1 MAARTPTGEWTSPTR
16 EITTTHLIRL
26 IDETRPREAAVA
38 RVHESPTRPCP
49 PAALER
55 LKRARES
62 GMLIDLRSFA
72 EPDALASGEQA
83 AAPDPGPAAR
93 PPRPE
98 VAPETATL
106 TYASMTNNAM
116 PPTPA
121 PAQSIA
127 TGDRRSRK
135 RIVSVRLLL
144 CLGML
149 AFLCLG
155 VLVLLGLDRWGM
167 TDASL
172 YVSLGL

>member
-1 MAARTPTGEWTSPTR
+1 MAARTPLPGEWSSPTR

-26 IDETRPREAAVA
+26 INETRPREVVVE
-38 RVHESPTRPCP
+38 RVHVAPIRPCP
-49 PAALER
+49 PTALER
-55 LKRARES
+55 LEPARGS

-72 EPDALASGEQA
+72 EPDAPASEDQA
-83 AAPDPGPAAR
+83 AAPAPGPAT
-93 PPRPE
+93 PPAKVE
-98 VAPETATL
+98 PETATL
-106 TYASMTNNAM
+106 TYASMMNHAM

-121 PAQSIA
+121 PAQRMA
-127 TGDRRSRK
+127 TGARRGWK
-135 RIVSVRLLL
+135 RVASVRLLL